1 MSDESEKRHRPKFLE
16 SQFFTELSKK
26 SFDIHAAMP
35 EISPD
40 TYFAF
45 RRRELQRELAG
56 RKLLYLDT
64 NHWINLRHVVLKSPS
79 EKAVYRDILRILL
92 KLRREGRICC
102 PISFLLFME
111 LMKQSDPKT
120 RLITAKLMDALSEGL
135 CFQFP
140 PEIGRIELRHFL
152 LKSVVGREQELI
164 PWVWTKV
171 GFLAGEVLPEE
182 PDIPI

>member
-45 RRRELQRELAG
+45 KHRELERELGG

-79 EKAVYRDILRILL
+79 ERPVYRDILRILV
-92 KLRREGRICC
+92 KFRREGRICC
-102 PISFLLFME
+102 PISFLMFVE
-111 LMKQSDPKT
+111 LMKQSDPRT
-120 RLITAKLMDALSEGL
+120 RLITAKLMDALSGGL
-135 CFQFP
+135 CLQFRL
-140 PEIGRIELRHFL
+140 EIGRIELRQFF
-152 LKSVVGREQELI
+152 LKSLVGRKQELRA
-164 PWVWTKV
+164 WVWTKV
-171 GFLAGEVLPEE
+171 GFLAGEV
-182 PDIPI
+182 

>member
-1 MSDESEKRHRPKFLE
+1 MSDRPGKRHGPKFLQ

-26 SFDIHAAMP
+26 SFEIHAAMP
-35 EISPD
+35 EISSD

-111 LMKQSDPKT
+111 L
-120 RLITAKLMDALSEGL
+120 
-135 CFQFP
+135 
-140 PEIGRIELRHFL
+140 
-152 LKSVVGREQELI
+152 
-164 PWVWTKV
+164 
-171 GFLAGEVLPEE
+171 
-182 PDIPI
+182 